1 MIIINARFLTQK
13 ITGVQRFAVEIC
25 RRLPESIQGKPIIF
39 VAPKGVLVNTIEKK
53 IQQFGR
59 FKGQLWEQIDLPL
72 YLKKQENLLL
82 INLVGIAPVFYKN
95 KIMFLYDLAFK
106 HHPEWFSF
114 SFQKMYNLFIPISL
128 KNSRTIITDSN
139 YVKLDIVKT
148 YNVAEN
154 KIHVIYAAQSS
165 KFVNKNGVR
174 EKIILTVS
182 SIDPRKNLERIINAF
197 NTLKSDYKL
206 VVIGQKNNTFANI
219 QLDKEIQN
227 ENIIFTGYLSDENL
241 IDYYNKAELFIYG
254 SLFEGFGI
262 PPLEAQACGCACMV
276 SKVTSLPEVY
286 ENSVE
291 YFDPYSIESIA
302 TKMNEMINDKD
313 KIEKLRSRGA
323 LNLKRFSWVVSTNKL
338 TAIIE
343 ELL

>member
-13 ITGVQRFAVEIC
+13 ITGVQRVAVEIC

-39 VAPKGVLVNTIEKK
+39 VAPRGVLVNTIEKK

-128 KNSRTIITDSN
+128 KNSRTIITDSK

-148 YNVAEN
+148 YNAPEN

-206 VVIGQKNNTFANI
+206 VVIGQKNKTFANI

-302 TKMNEMINDKD
+302 TKMNEMINNKD